1 MWYATRDLLFGKN
14 KFPVP
19 VAPASISREKSS
31 REMPQIGAEYEG
43 VIAFLMN
50 LLMIEVRAERAFDFY
65 ERVIDHPEV
74 FADKRQEAQHAVAL
88 INRIRQDESVHVA
101 WLKAAISEF
110 RHSTI
115 NGLDGAEIS
124 GAEILDPV
132 WEKMVHW
139 HAVEIHQANRQNN
152 RAELKAKILAAAN
165 GASILAAFEKLE
177 DSVDA

>member
-1 MWYATRDLLFGKN
+1 MSHG
-14 KFPVP
+14 
-19 VAPASISREKSS
+19 
-31 REMPQIGAEYEG
+31 
-43 VIAFLMN
+43 
-50 LLMIEVRAERAFDFY
+50 
-65 ERVIDHPEV
+65 
-74 FADKRQEAQHAVAL
+74 
-88 INRIRQDESVHVA
+88 VA
-101 WLKAAISEF
+101 WLKVAISEF